1 MRGLSLC
8 SLRLLL
14 ALFSLA
20 SAHCLCA
27 ATARRPSLRRVAAA
41 PLATSAADEQVEAEA
56 EADRLVDAADRL
68 LSETVDALLGDTI
81 VLPPDGITV
90 QPGVMLP
97 PDGFEWAT
105 AAGQSAVEL
114 TQEVIADKVV
124 AFEEE
129 LACSSAERALAQDL
143 AASEGS
149 TTVLDTVLNIFN
161 NVAGAGVLTLAYG
174 MRGVGWVPAFASV
187 VCIGAISGYTF
198 YLVGAACE
206 SVGANSFKDLWGTTL
221 GEGTAWV
228 VDGAIVLMCFLS
240 TLIYSTII
248 GDLFASLLSSA
259 FPAAAPAA
267 GRFLRS
273 GVLLALTATVLTP
286 LCLVK
291 DLSRLAFTSTV
302 GTGAVL
308 ATAAVVITRAL
319 DGSYA
324 PGSGSA
330 LLASLPDELAPCF
343 KGASAWKVDAAAATL
358 FSNLGLSFRAH
369 YNVPSFYA
377 SLRERSKRRWAK
389 CCVYAFGLLTA
400 LYATMMGTGYA
411 LFGEAASSNLLNN
424 FAPTDKLAVG
434 ARAATGVSILV
445 GYPLAFKGLYDAL
458 RGLCI
463 SLAPSLP
470 RRLARVARAVSSE
483 ANHAPLVLS
492 LLGAATALALTLTD
506 IAVPVGISGAL
517 LGAAVIYIFPALIDG
532 AARRPRPRRVW
543 ATRQGLLLLP
553 LGGFLGLLGTY
564 VTLR

>member
-1 MRGLSLC
+1 MRSA
-8 SLRLLL
+8 SEKKPQRL
-14 ALFSLA
+14 
-20 SAHCLCA
+20 
-27 ATARRPSLRRVAAA
+27 ATIAFADARVVAKQPAAA
-41 PLATSAADEQVEAEA
+41 AGVIQPRVRPLPVEAEA

-228 VDGAIVLMCFLS
+228 V
-240 TLIYSTII
+240 
-248 GDLFASLLSSA
+248 
-259 FPAAAPAA
+259 
-267 GRFLRS
+267 
-273 GVLLALTATVLTP
+273 
-286 LCLVK
+286 
-291 DLSRLAFTSTV
+291 
-302 GTGAVL
+302 
-308 ATAAVVITRAL
+308 
-319 DGSYA
+319 GSYA

-330 LLASLPDELAPCF
+330 LLASLPDDLAPCF
-343 KGASAWKVDAAAATL
+343 KGASAWKLAFLWKVDAAAATL

-434 ARAATGVSILV
+434 ARAATGVS
-445 GYPLAFKGLYDAL
+445 
-458 RGLCI
+458 
-463 SLAPSLP
+463 
-470 RRLARVARAVSSE
+470 
-483 ANHAPLVLS
+483 
-492 LLGAATALALTLTD
+492 T
-506 IAVPVGISGAL
+506 PVG
-517 LGAAVIYIFPALIDG
+517 
-532 AARRPRPRRVW
+532 
-543 ATRQGLLLLP
+543 QP
-553 LGGFLGLLGTY
+553 L
-564 VTLR
+564 

>member
-1 MRGLSLC
+1 MRGGSLC

-228 VDGAIVLMCFLS
+228 VGEGPSVHTCPLCCPPPPPSRAMP
-240 TLIYSTII
+240 
-248 GDLFASLLSSA
+248 SSA
-259 FPAAAPAA
+259 ALPSPPSRPPPAPTHHPLPPPRLPLPHPPPARPTQTA
-267 GRFLRS
+267 QSCSCASCRRS
-273 GVLLALTATVLTP
+273 STRPSSATSSPPVLLL
-286 LCLVK
+286 
-291 DLSRLAFTSTV
+291 
-302 GTGAVL
+302 
-308 ATAAVVITRAL
+308 
-319 DGSYA
+319 
-324 PGSGSA
+324 
-330 LLASLPDELAPCF
+330 
-343 KGASAWKVDAAAATL
+343 
-358 FSNLGLSFRAH
+358 
-369 YNVPSFYA
+369 
-377 SLRERSKRRWAK
+377 
-389 CCVYAFGLLTA
+389 
-400 LYATMMGTGYA
+400 
-411 LFGEAASSNLLNN
+411 
-424 FAPTDKLAVG
+424 
-434 ARAATGVSILV
+434 
-445 GYPLAFKGLYDAL
+445 
-458 RGLCI
+458 
-463 SLAPSLP
+463 
-470 RRLARVARAVSSE
+470 
-483 ANHAPLVLS
+483 
-492 LLGAATALALTLTD
+492 
-506 IAVPVGISGAL
+506 
-517 LGAAVIYIFPALIDG
+517 
-532 AARRPRPRRVW
+532 
-543 ATRQGLLLLP
+543 
-553 LGGFLGLLGTY
+553 
-564 VTLR
+564 

>member
-1 MRGLSLC
+1 
-8 SLRLLL
+8 
-14 ALFSLA
+14 
-20 SAHCLCA
+20 
-27 ATARRPSLRRVAAA
+27 VAAA

-228 VDGAIVLMCFLS
+228 VGEQTRAKRTHVPPLLPSPPSLQGHALLCCPPLPPLTPAARTHTPPPPSSSPPPPTPPFPRGPPRRRNRAHVLPVDAHLLDHHRRPPRLLC
-240 TLIYSTII
+240 YSYDPHPHPHSHPVLI

-273 GVLLALTATVLTP
+273 GVLLALTATVFTP
-286 LCLVK
+286 L
-291 DLSRLAFTSTV
+291 
-302 GTGAVL
+302 GQ
-308 ATAAVVITRAL
+308 
-319 DGSYA
+319 
-324 PGSGSA
+324 
-330 LLASLPDELAPCF
+330 
-343 KGASAWKVDAAAATL
+343 
-358 FSNLGLSFRAH
+358 
-369 YNVPSFYA
+369 
-377 SLRERSKRRWAK
+377 
-389 CCVYAFGLLTA
+389 
-400 LYATMMGTGYA
+400 
-411 LFGEAASSNLLNN
+411 
-424 FAPTDKLAVG
+424 
-434 ARAATGVSILV
+434 
-445 GYPLAFKGLYDAL
+445 
-458 RGLCI
+458 
-463 SLAPSLP
+463 
-470 RRLARVARAVSSE
+470 
-483 ANHAPLVLS
+483 HAP
-492 LLGAATALALTLTD
+492 
-506 IAVPVGISGAL
+506 
-517 LGAAVIYIFPALIDG
+517 
-532 AARRPRPRRVW
+532 RPRPRAQPRGLS
-543 ATRQGLLLLP
+543 ATLLEPSLSR
-553 LGGFLGLLGTY
+553 LGTFSA
-564 VTLR
+564 LSPRL